1 MKGRQSRLH
10 PHSFPGPHQALLV
23 NEDSTS
29 QELQSSL
36 RDLLK
41 VTLQPLP
48 TGLTEHSIFVTV
60 HLLAQMLTKWTEE
73 DPGPREA
80 GTDELAEVLLL
91 SHLPVTRTLG
101 SSPAAGRGPGHGVG
115 YRPQ

>member
-10 PHSFPGPHQALLV
+10 PQSLLDPHQALLV

-36 RDLLK
+36 RDL
-41 VTLQPLP
+41 QPLP
-48 TGLTEHSIFVTV
+48 TGLTEHSISVTA
-60 HLLAQMLTKWTEE
+60 HLLTPMLTKWMEE

-80 GTDELAEVLLL
+80 GTDELAEVL
-91 SHLPVTRTLG
+91 PVVT
-101 SSPAAGRGPGHGVG
+101 PACD
-115 YRPQ
+115 QDTWK